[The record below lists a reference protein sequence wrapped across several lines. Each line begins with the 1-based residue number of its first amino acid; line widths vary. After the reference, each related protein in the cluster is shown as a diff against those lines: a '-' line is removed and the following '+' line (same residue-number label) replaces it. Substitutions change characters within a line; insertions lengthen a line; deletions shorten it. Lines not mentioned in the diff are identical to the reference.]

1 MNEKYLTLDEAK
13 KKYGRTENGRFYGVH
28 KVFNVYINDKPH
40 DVYHVDGYEHDLGKN
55 NGEPCEWWLD
65 YSTEVNPERE
75 LVPYLDRG
83 VHRVCWEIRYK
94 QRNYTKHKHGSWRIN
109 NTGLCEIF
117 ANGKHVYT
125 LVGTNLGSVLSN
137 AHVMTEKLLYHVYDF
152 INPENDNGRKIYYYG
167 LPATVRTGSA
177 PGEIWVYP
185 DYEKITASR
194 WWEIYA
200 ERKMPVDEDPGPRE
214 DREMEQSDTDEHK
227 RYGSINHGDAFWD
240 GMINWFRK

>member
-1 MNEKYLTLDEAK
+1 MEEKYLTLEEAK

-28 KVFNVYINDKPH
+28 KIFDVLINDKLH
-40 DVYHVDGYEHDLGKN
+40 DVYRVDGYEHDLGKN

-65 YSTEVNPERE
+65 YSTEINPERE

-83 VHRVCWEIRYK
+83 VHRTCWEIRYK
-94 QRNYTKHKHGSWRIN
+94 QRNYTKHKHGGWRIN

-125 LVGTNLGSVLSN
+125 LVGTDLGSMLSN

-152 INPENDNGRKIYYYG
+152 LNPENDNGRKIYYYG
-167 LPATVRTGSA
+167 LPATIRTGSA
-177 PGEIWVYP
+177 VGEIWVYP
-185 DYEKITASR
+185 DYEKIPADR
-194 WWEIYA
+194 WWKIYSERRTPA
-200 ERKMPVDEDPGPRE
+200 EELGPKE
-214 DREMEQSDTDEHK
+214 DREMEESSISEYES
-227 RYGSINHGDAFWD
+227 YGSINHGDAFWD